1 VFWENGT
8 DRFITGLKPEMGL
21 GYADFIMKPTTAY
34 TVQLVNGEP
43 VRDLTVNQ
51 CTNASGDQY
60 MGGWL
65 LVFEQ
70 P

>member
-1 VFWENGT
+1 
-8 DRFITGLKPEMGL
+8 
-21 GYADFIMKPTTAY
+21 MKQDVLY

-43 VRDLTVNQ
+43 VRDLAVNQ
-51 CTNASGDQY
+51 CTNAAGNEY
-60 MGGWL
+60 WGGWL